1 MLRRHAALNTLNVFA
16 KQCAQDLSVA
26 ELKRGLLE
34 GDEKILNKLLYF
46 AAPIPETR
54 QAYKMQ
60 RHIRRTSNL
69 AGHIQV
75 KKRFLVYYY
84 ISP

>member
-46 AAPIPETR
+46 AAPIPAIKQNLSYKTH
-54 QAYKMQ
+54 QAVSF
-60 RHIRRTSNL
+60 T
-69 AGHIQV
+69 
-75 KKRFLVYYY
+75 
-84 ISP
+84 